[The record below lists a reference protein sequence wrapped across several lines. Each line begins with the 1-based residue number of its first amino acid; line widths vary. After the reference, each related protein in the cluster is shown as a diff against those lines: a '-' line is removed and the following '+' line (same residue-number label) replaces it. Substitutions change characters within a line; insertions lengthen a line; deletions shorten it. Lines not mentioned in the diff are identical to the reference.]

1 MVLWCCGAVVLTY
14 VVLWCWC
21 CGPAMLTYVVLTY
34 TIWCCA
40 AVVLTYVVTYV
51 IPQHNLAA
59 AATY

>member
-1 MVLWCCGAVVLTY
+1 
-14 VVLWCWC
+14 
-21 CGPAMLTYVVLTY
+21 MLTYVVLTY